1 MLCTTALGRLNSNE
15 VGRRIN
21 HNSRVNRNMPMR
33 TTSLKEISR
42 EGNGSSPPRFASE
55 ALGGPSPHQIE
66 QDVRSALLSQPTLRF
81 SSLVVRRIADG
92 VCLQGVLESDEGS
105 PDVCTIAQRIAGVNC
120 VLNHLLIAPNRDAV
134 EHDLPV
140 KG

>member
-1 MLCTTALGRLNSNE
+1 MT
-15 VGRRIN
+15 
-21 HNSRVNRNMPMR
+21 
-33 TTSLKEISR
+33 TTSLNEISR

-66 QDVRSALLSQPTLRF
+66 QDVRSVLLAQPTLKF

-92 VCLQGVLESDEGS
+92 VCLQGVLERNEGS
-105 PDVCTIAQRIAGVNC
+105 PDVSSIAQRVAGVNC
-120 VLNHLLIAPNRDAV
+120 VLNHLLIAPHRDEAV
-134 EHDLPV
+134 HDLPA